1 MNTKSFIAL
10 TLLTIFAYSCDK
22 KKKYEFWD
30 LSKFNL
36 VDNALEDKEAV
47 KLIYACQEPVV
58 FNEFKFYYHLI
69 VISEKTGDTVNIL
82 SPVSNGL
89 KPQDQNKIFNF
100 FNQGNITTQLALEQT
115 EKIKNEENGDNLNK
129 SAAGSI
135 NKVIRD
141 PRYDDMAN
149 NNFPSIIGI
158 IGTLSKN

>member
-1 MNTKSFIAL
+1 M
-10 TLLTIFAYSCDK
+10 
-22 KKKYEFWD
+22 
-30 LSKFNL
+30 
-36 VDNALEDKEAV
+36 

-158 IGTLSKN
+158 IGTLRKN